1 MGSNLC
7 ENIRNDWFAKIQI
20 NLGVLYCNRKE
31 IDWFSSLVD
40 CVSCKW
46 LHIAVSSTRISP
58 ELNSAA
64 PLRPHERDSLQRI
77 WRRYYR
83 GKRKGECPAAEAQS
97 SCWMAVFEVIWFN
110 KVYLCVSF
118 FCSPMQFFSPLIM
131 SKILLEC
138 GSNGRLTGEADVF
151 FTCHQ
156 DAVTAMSK
164 DRKHIGKT
172 LNPPLTLQ
180 VWYNT
185 NIINVCNVC
194 TSSNVQETA
203 TSSSSW
209 TRPILTRGEEHV
221 QIHSLEIFTVNTE
234 TPSSRV
240 LTFRSNFCWYF
251 SSHVMY
257 HALFS
262 HPGECGHFDA
272 EHAHQTRQCIYFFA
286 AWRRHQP
293 INMTKS
299 LLGLCSICGREL
311 WQWHSHWALWTTE
324 L

>member
-7 ENIRNDWFAKIQI
+7 ENIRNYWFAKIQI

-31 IDWFSSLVD
+31 TDGFSSLVD
-40 CVSCKW
+40 CVSCKR

-58 ELNSAA
+58 ELNSSA
-64 PLRPHERDSLQRI
+64 PLRAHERDSLQRS

-97 SCWMAVFEVIWFN
+97 SCWIAVLEVIWFN
-110 KVYLCVSF
+110 KVYLCLF
-118 FCSPMQFFSPLIM
+118 FSSPMQFFSPLIV

-156 DAVTAMSK
+156 DAVAAMSK

-172 LNPPLTLQ
+172 LNTPLTLQ
-180 VWYNT
+180 VWCNT

-221 QIHSLEIFTVNTE
+221 QIHSLEIFTVDTE

-251 SSHVMY
+251 SSHVM
-257 HALFS
+257 
-262 HPGECGHFDA
+262 
-272 EHAHQTRQCIYFFA
+272 
-286 AWRRHQP
+286 
-293 INMTKS
+293 
-299 LLGLCSICGREL
+299 
-311 WQWHSHWALWTTE
+311 
-324 L
+324 